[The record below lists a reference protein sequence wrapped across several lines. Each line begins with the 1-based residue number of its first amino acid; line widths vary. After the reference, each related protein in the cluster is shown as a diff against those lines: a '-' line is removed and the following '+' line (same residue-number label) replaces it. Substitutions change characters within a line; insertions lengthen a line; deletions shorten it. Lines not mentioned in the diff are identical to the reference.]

1 VKRWQDIRAAAP
13 VDEAPVDVH
22 RARLEAR
29 VRAYRLAQ
37 MRKRQALTQEQ
48 VAAEMGV
55 RQPRVSQ
62 IERGELDR
70 VELST
75 IRAYV
80 AALGGRV
87 NLWLTSVTNA
97 W

>member
-1 VKRWQDIRAAAP
+1 M
-13 VDEAPVDVH
+13 
-22 RARLEAR
+22 
-29 VRAYRLAQ
+29 RAYRLAQ
-37 MRKRQALTQEQ
+37 MRKRQDLTQEQ

-87 NLWLTSVTNA
+87 ELVADFGDERLVILDGQPDTDPNA
-97 W
+97 VPA